1 MHRTKGKHRPLPHH
15 PRPLVRDLGAIV
27 RERKS
32 LLDRVKTFFT
42 G

>member
-1 MHRTKGKHRPLPHH
+1 MHRSKGKHRPLPHH

-27 RERKS
+27 KERKTFW
-32 LLDRVKTFFT
+32 DKVKRAFT